1 VNQPTA
7 LETILLASPVMPV
20 IALDRLD
27 QALPLAEALLA
38 GGIATLEITLRTPVA
53 LEAIRQIRKAF
64 PQAHVGAG
72 TVTTPEALRQV
83 AEAGAVFAVSPGLT
97 ARLAEAAAMSP
108 LPLLP
113 GVMSPSEAMFA
124 REAGFRLLKL
134 FPAEQ
139 AGGLAMLKA
148 LAGPFQDLRFC
159 PTGGIG
165 PGSAVEYL
173 AQPNVLCVGGS
184 WLTPKA
190 LLAAGDWKAITELAR
205 QASALQRQ
213 DASSLPRRSAGR

>member
-1 VNQPTA
+1 MSQPPTPEVA

-83 AEAGAVFAVSPGLT
+83 TEAGAVFAVSPGLT
-97 ARLAEAAAMSP
+97 ARLAEAAATSP

-165 PGSAVEYL
+165 SGSAAEYL

-190 LLAAGDWKAITELAR
+190 LLAAGDWKAITGLAR
-205 QASALQRQ
+205 QAA
-213 DASSLPRRSAGR
+213 ALPRH